1 MKIINLSY
9 GLKGGKGKL
18 YTYLVNDNVRRGQ
31 VVFPNVK
38 HYISGKV
45 YGTLGIAQQTMNAVG
60 KKAKG
65 QIATLEGEGKS
76 VTGTALTGKGAYNEG
91 RSISKTEK
99 DENGN
104 YIGTQ
109 EAIENYDKGKVG
121 QEYIK
126 NRKAEAVKDRVASD
140 YQTSD
145 EYADQFEWDERSG
158 R

>member
-38 HYISGKV
+38 HYKSGKV
-45 YGTLGIAQQTMNAVG
+45 FGTIGIAQQTMNANG
-60 KKAKG
+60 KKARER
-65 QIATLEGEGKS
+65 IAELESEGKNL
-76 VTGTALTGKGAYNEG
+76 TGTAITGKGYNEG

-109 EAIENYDKGKVG
+109 ETVYNYDNKEVG
-121 QEYIK
+121 QKYIAQKKRDTINERNNLEYQS
-126 NRKAEAVKDRVASD
+126 SD
-140 YQTSD
+140 DYV
-145 EYADQFEWDERSG
+145 EQFEWDERSG